1 MFELV
6 EVLTSV
12 DSTNEFIKRYT
23 PAGISRMVV
32 AESQTRGKGRLG
44 RHWYSPAGEGLYVSY
59 LFFPG
64 WESSRVERLN
74 AVVSLS
80 VMESLKAATGGQLKV
95 RLKPPNDV
103 YVGRRKLAGILVESS
118 ISGNRIQWVIAGVG
132 VNLRQ
137 GEFPDD
143 LEGKATSLRLESVED
158 CQPMNLCQSLAGFL
172 TRYIKRAES
181 GEWDQIQ
188 SEYEKA
194 RQ

>member
-1 MFELV
+1 MFELI

-12 DSTNEFIKRYT
+12 DSTNEFIKRYIS
-23 PAGISRMVV
+23 AGISRVVV

-44 RHWYSPAGEGLYVSY
+44 RQWYSPAGEGLYVSF

-64 WESSRVERLN
+64 WESSRVEQLN

-80 VMESLKAATGGQLKV
+80 VLESLNAATGGTVKV

-103 YVGRRKLAGILVESS
+103 YVGRRKLAGILAESS
-118 ISGNRIQWVIAGVG
+118 ISGNQIQWVIAGVG

-137 GEFPDD
+137 CEFPDD

-158 CQPMNLCQSLAGFL
+158 CEPMHLCQSLTGFL
-172 TRYIKRAES
+172 TRYINRAES
-181 GEWDQIQ
+181 GDWGQIQ